1 MIKRMNTGIPGFDKV
16 VEGGL
21 VSNSVNLLSGGTGT
35 GKTIFCLQFLYYGAK
50 ELNEKGVYISFEES
64 EEELKADAAEIG
76 FNFEALSGKV
86 KFVYIPPYNITNFLN
101 VLKEEILI
109 FDPKRVV
116 IDSMSA
122 LAMPMEDDFER
133 RKQIFKIREA
143 LKSLNCTS
151 ILVSEV
157 PAEGSD
163 SGLAARF
170 SRFDVEEF
178 LCDSVIVL
186 YYAGIGGESDRA
198 IRVIKMRR
206 TAHKREPIP
215 MEIGKLGIR
224 VLSGK

>member
-1 MIKRMNTGIPGFDKV
+1 MIKRIRTGIPGLDKLI
-16 VEGGL
+16 EGGL

-35 GKTIFCLQFLYYGAK
+35 GKTIFGMQFLFYGAK
-50 ELNEKGVYISFEES
+50 DLNEKGVYISFEES
-64 EEELKADAAEIG
+64 EEELKADASEIG
-76 FNFEALSGKV
+76 FNFEELSGKV

-101 VLKEEILI
+101 VLKEEILM

-116 IDSMSA
+116 IDSISA
-122 LAMPMEDDFER
+122 LVMPMEDDFER
-133 RKQIFKIREA
+133 RKQVFKVKES

-151 ILVSEV
+151 LLISEV

-163 SGLAARF
+163 SELAGRF
-170 SRFDVEEF
+170 SRFEIEEF

-206 TAHKREPIP
+206 TAHERGPVP
-215 MEIGKLGIR
+215 MEIGRFGMR